1 MSKTDEDKRCAAPY
15 TARARGTKLSEEIVG
30 FARARASRF
39 RVYQAGLERALAMC
53 SHLDVGEFVK
63 REDHMKRLVLAAL
76 ITSLAVGSAY
86 AQSCSVKAVGKDGKA
101 LAGAAKTS
109 FMKKCC
115 EESAMGKDG
124 KMLSGAAKTSYVTK
138 CEKGG

>member
-1 MSKTDEDKRCAAPY
+1 MSGAML
-15 TARARGTKLSEEIVG
+15 TASGMTLEP
-30 FARARASRF
+30 
-39 RVYQAGLERALAMC
+39 GLAVC
-53 SHLDVGEFVK
+53 SHLGLGQYVK
-63 REDHMKRLVLAAL
+63 REDQMKRLVLAAL
-76 ITSLAVGSAY
+76 ITSFAVGSAY

-101 LAGAAKTS
+101 LAGAAKMS

-115 EESAMGKDG
+115 QDSAMGKDG